1 AGEDSHWEARLWSHI
16 TDDATKPVAK
26 DGEGAEGVGDSVA
39 AAEEEVDSRRLDV
52 LSVYKG
58 CLRGEERKFSGNCDH
73 CKKPGHKRSQCW
85 ILHPHLKPAKFNKER
100 EGRAHLSAETSEAGA
115 SGAGSSGLAGES
127 EGRALTS
134 HHQGAVKNMDHE
146 VIKKS
151 DIDALIKALKE
162 SGKALG
168 YSYTAHV
175 LPRTCDSLL
184 GNFDR
189 IGNEPD
195 RYTTFAADRMSRN
208 ESTLLISL
216 IN

>member
-1 AGEDSHWEARLWSHI
+1 MLRMPCLPSM
-16 TDDATKPVAK
+16 
-26 DGEGAEGVGDSVA
+26 
-39 AAEEEVDSRRLDV
+39 EE
-52 LSVYKG
+52 
-58 CLRGEERKFSGNCDH
+58 
-73 CKKPGHKRSQCW
+73 KPGHKRSQCW

-162 SGKALG
+162 SG
-168 YSYTAHV
+168 Y
-175 LPRTCDSLL
+175 
-184 GNFDR
+184 
-189 IGNEPD
+189 
-195 RYTTFAADRMSRN
+195 
-208 ESTLLISL
+208 
-216 IN
+216 

>member
-1 AGEDSHWEARLWSHI
+1 MERREQDQVFGLLLTLDPPFNDVIKHMLRMPSLPSM
-16 TDDATKPVAK
+16 
-26 DGEGAEGVGDSVA
+26 
-39 AAEEEVDSRRLDV
+39 EEVCAQIQKEEGSLGMFGGKGDMA
-52 LSVYKG
+52 LSNKAEAIQAHKAAY
-58 CLRGEERKFSGNCDH
+58 RGEERKFSGNCDH

-162 SGKALG
+162 SG
-168 YSYTAHV
+168 Y
-175 LPRTCDSLL
+175 
-184 GNFDR
+184 
-189 IGNEPD
+189 
-195 RYTTFAADRMSRN
+195 
-208 ESTLLISL
+208 
-216 IN
+216 